1 MTRTMRAER
10 TSGGAAKMRQLC
22 SQKPLALSNRDATF
36 QQESANLIDDAGALT
51 DQSLAHPMQRLQIEL
66 LGGLRC
72 HELHCGTLH
81 RLSNGFRVTE
91 VVLLSLRVRAYILR
105 RHQPSVMTKC
115 LYLPTQI
122 MRADASVHPEQV
134 LRHNS
139 QPDVAMAT
147 RILVTQHDSTT
158 IIKPNDV
165 E

>member
-51 DQSLAHPMQRLQIEL
+51 DQSLAHPMQCLQIEL

-81 RLSNGFRVTE
+81 RLSNGFRVTA
-91 VVLLSLRVRAYILR
+91 VVLLSLRVRVYILR

-115 LYLPTQI
+115 LQLPTQM
-122 MRADASVHPEQV
+122 MRTDASFHADQAR
-134 LRHNS
+134 RHVS
-139 QPDVAMAT
+139 QPGVDLAT
-147 RILVTQHDSTT
+147 RPLLTQHDSTT